1 MLFCRNFINSILYL
15 KKTDSSRLSLKGVF
29 SIWLKISADVLVAC
43 ICLDHLKYV
52 PGLLEYSLT
61 VQYATSIL
69 HVHGCPG
76 KQIDEGYRMMYVT
89 LILNTAL
96 SYIGRSAKHYIA
108 EGNQPWW
115 IELHR
120 PPTDQQQRGA
130 AVSQTN
136 IETFNTWWINKHT
149 DNSAYLC
156 PLYYCCTTSLPLPLP
171 HHHLKEKITGLC
183 SQY

>member
-15 KKTDSSRLSLKGVF
+15 KKTDSSRLSLKSVF
-29 SIWLKISADVLVAC
+29 SIWLKISADVLVAY

-76 KQIDEGYRMMYVT
+76 KQTDEGYRMMYVT

-115 IELHR
+115 IELNQPQTESITTKRGSCFSDKYWNIQHMMNKQTHWQFCIFMSTLLLLHNLS
-120 PPTDQQQRGA
+120 PPTPPPPP
-130 AVSQTN
+130 T
-136 IETFNTWWINKHT
+136 
-149 DNSAYLC
+149 
-156 PLYYCCTTSLPLPLP
+156 
-171 HHHLKEKITGLC
+171 
-183 SQY
+183 